1 MKTVRKIF
9 LRDINKLRTNVIAII
24 VVLGIC
30 ILPSLYAWFNIAAI
44 WDPYGN
50 TGDMPVA
57 VVNQDQG
64 SELKGLEIKVGD
76 QIVTNLKSN
85 KKMGW
90 DFVTHKEA
98 MDGIHQGKYYAV
110 VAIPKDFSKDMISF
124 ATGKMKR
131 PEIIYYVNEK
141 KNGIAPKI
149 TDKGIE
155 TIQSQVN
162 SSFVGTMAT
171 YVTDFIKVG
180 SENTSVTKEDVVK
193 SVNQT
198 IDTTIT
204 NLTDLKNN
212 ISSFQANLE
221 SLSSLM
227 DASNALTGSV
237 NGGLDNIYTALNKN
251 LASIKTLHSQIDAS
265 KYPDLDKVFV
275 DTENRMT
282 SILAT
287 IDGATA
293 GVSNTGGVFQG
304 LSQTINSSNK
314 SLAASINLIDS
325 SIKKLNKFKEG
336 NQAFNISDNF
346 MDALNEAIKDPKEVG
361 DFMASP
367 VKIKTEKVY
376 PVYDYGS
383 TMSPFYTTLAIWVGG
398 VIMVAIMKVNVEE
411 DEKIKKITLRQAY
424 LGRFGVFLIIGLIQA
439 LIIGLGDLY
448 FLGMQAT
455 NPGLFIGTC
464 LITAFVFTLIIYT
477 LTVSFGSI
485 GKALCVIWLVI
496 QVAGSGGTYP
506 IEVLPD
512 AFKFLSHFMPFA
524 FACDA
529 MRETMAGVYTPDYIT
544 DILKLLCFVPMSLL
558 LGLVLRNP
566 LYRLNEFFENRLEDT
581 NFMG

>member
-57 VVNQDQG
+57 VVNQDKG
-64 SELKGLEIKVGD
+64 SELKGLEIKIGD
-76 QIVTNLKSN
+76 QIVTSLKTN

-90 DFVTHKEA
+90 DFVTQKEA
-98 MDGIHQGKYYAV
+98 MDGIHKGKYYAV
-110 VAIPKDFSKDMISF
+110 VSIPSNFSDDMISF

-131 PEIIYYVNEK
+131 PEIVYYVNEK

-162 SSFVGTMAT
+162 SSFVGTLAT
-171 YVTDFIKVG
+171 YITDFIKVG
-180 SENTSVTKEDVVK
+180 SENTTVTKEDVIS
-193 SVNQT
+193 SVNKT
-198 IDTTIT
+198 VDTTIT
-204 NLTDLKNN
+204 NLEDLKEN
-212 ISSFQANLE
+212 ITSFQANLD
-221 SLSSLM
+221 SITSLM
-227 DASNALTGSV
+227 DASSALSTSV
-237 NGGLDNIYTALNKN
+237 NSGLSSVYTGLNKN
-251 LASIKTLHSQIDAS
+251 LASVKTLHSKLDPS
-265 KYPDLDKVFV
+265 KAPELNRIFI
-275 DTENRMT
+275 DTEDKMT
-282 SILAT
+282 DILST
-287 IDGATA
+287 IDVTSDS
-293 GVSNTGGVFQG
+293 VSKTDDVFKG
-304 LSQTINSSNK
+304 LSQTITASNK
-314 SLAASINLIDS
+314 SLDASKKLIDS
-325 SIKKLNKFKEG
+325 SIGKLEKFKKGNQKLNL
-336 NQAFNISDNF
+336 SDNF
-346 MDALNEAIKDPKEVG
+346 MDALNEAIKNPKEVG

-367 VKIKTEKVY
+367 VKIKTEKVF

-383 TMSPFYTTLAIWVGG
+383 TMAPFYTTLAIWVGG
-398 VIMVAIMKVNVEE
+398 VIMVAIMKVTVEE
-411 DEKIKKITLRQAY
+411 DEKIKKISLRQAY
-424 LGRFGVFLIIGLIQA
+424 LGRFGVFLIIGLIQS
-439 LIIGLGDLY
+439 LIIALGDLY
-448 FLGMQAT
+448 FLGMQST
-455 NPGLFIGTC
+455 NPALFVITC

-512 AFKFLSHFMPFA
+512 AFKFLSHFMPFT

-529 MRETMAGVYTPDYIT
+529 MRETMAGVYKPDYIT
-544 DILKLLCFVPMSLL
+544 DILKLLCFVPTSLL